1 MQACPLGALYLS
13 IVYSYALLV
22 KHADSEVQ
30 TRHSETVSS
39 MLRAFPI
46 LVIAGSR
53 WPVYEALHHFSGF
66 HEPISQRSS
75 AVVVC
80 QGAKSAS
87 GIDWG
92 QLLKHANLFCNQG
105 MLGLEPGQGS
115 LEHTLSLK
123 TVMDAFGAEPQR
135 VADAAQNECPLGLL
149 FLCVVQMAAAAM
161 RLTGRVQSWAESVE
175 KLMKD
180 LPFYLV
186 SASQWPIYPVLGM
199 LSAMFQRPE
208 YSRALG
214 RQFHGEVHR
223 WGGTHPVAKRFR
235 AFGDLRL
242 LPEELMPFG
251 FDETAETQVEI
262 LAAASPYEWLI
273 GMADASQ
280 VLKMRPIFRTVLDII
295 MQLVR
300 ASQRHQ
306 LRECGYSGISH
317 DRCRVR
323 GCSWNADALPACQL
337 PQPKRK
343 VVLTTFMWG
352 QRWSRLIPAFVA
364 WMHKLHIPT
373 LVVAMG
379 QACREACEVAVE
391 ANGGWANSLVG
402 CWDPFAQLAKKTWGP
417 RLAVVVW

>member
-1 MQACPLGALYLS
+1 
-13 IVYSYALLV
+13 
-22 KHADSEVQ
+22 
-30 TRHSETVSS
+30 
-39 MLRAFPI
+39 
-46 LVIAGSR
+46 
-53 WPVYEALHHFSGF
+53 
-66 HEPISQRSS
+66 
-75 AVVVC
+75 
-80 QGAKSAS
+80 
-87 GIDWG
+87 
-92 QLLKHANLFCNQG
+92 
-105 MLGLEPGQGS
+105 
-115 LEHTLSLK
+115 
-123 TVMDAFGAEPQR
+123 MDAFGAEPQR
-135 VADAAQNECPLGLL
+135 VADAAQNECPLGFL

-306 LRECGYSGISH
+306 LRECGFFPHFTRQVQSERLFLECRCSPCVPAAAAEEKGCPHYFHVGAALVPLDSCLCGMDAQTAHTNFGGGDGAGMSGS
-317 DRCRVR
+317 
-323 GCSWNADALPACQL
+323 
-337 PQPKRK
+337 
-343 VVLTTFMWG
+343 M
-352 QRWSRLIPAFVA
+352 
-364 WMHKLHIPT
+364 
-373 LVVAMG
+373 
-379 QACREACEVAVE
+379 
-391 ANGGWANSLVG
+391 
-402 CWDPFAQLAKKTWGP
+402 
-417 RLAVVVW
+417 